1 MADRGGINI
10 NINHSGLESII
21 RDAKGSEGSN
31 DLSAALGQVQAQI
44 AKLVTTNSDLVGS
57 MKSVPTAM
65 ESIAV
70 SAAKMTAGNKMMYES
85 NISEKNRQIRYSEI
99 ANRSVGTVD
108 AMKSGWG
115 DDLSPAQAKILKLRD
130 TVDSHIDAAGNFSST
145 TKEATQ
151 SLSQLNQGLRELK
164 KTVGSGGS
172 GGSSNINGFNVA
184 EALTYATFLS
194 AGKYA
199 NIGANYDIGIQGA
212 SANQLGLM
220 TIQKDVAQRNAIASG
235 VSSGGSAIGA
245 VIGGTLGPLGGV
257 IGSAIGASLGVAA
270 SSISAS
276 ASAHQ
281 SQNYNMQT
289 AANMAGL
296 FGANTQ
302 SSLVRPNATY
312 GDKAG
317 YFLGQLWNHP
327 FVSMMGTNKYNSP
340 NYGLDYSVNNPVM
353 ADYLNKGQGY
363 NALMYG
369 ALSTTG
375 GTRYGISVDKSK
387 HLTEALTGFIQ
398 KAPGLDFTSMLS
410 TMNLL
415 TASSFG
421 NDFADKIM
429 PSAFANS
436 GGDLSGFL
444 GNVANLSS
452 LTSMTPE
459 SATAFES
466 KVYPQGPAYTSAAN
480 NLQTM
485 GPFEQLRAAA
495 MLGITHPNLT
505 LKQVQD
511 NPSLLKDYVDPMNLS
526 INGTTVSGAQGLD
539 AIAFGLSNIQ
549 AIDNNKIIHTPSE
562 NSGTSSLSTPT
573 AVQSGMNAA
582 NNGSNQHV
590 MIQAQNV
597 SIISHGLDKNG
608 NSPGEMA
615 NLQTQLD
622 QASRGHRLG

>member
-10 NINHSGLESII
+10 NINHSGLESIL
-21 RDAKGSEGSN
+21 RDAKGSESST

-44 AKLVTTNSDLVGS
+44 AKLVTTNTDLIGS
-57 MKSVPTAM
+57 MKSIPTAT
-65 ESIAV
+65 EAIAV
-70 SAAKMTAGNKMMYES
+70 AATKISAGNKMTYES
-85 NISEKNRQIRYSEI
+85 NIAEKNRQIQNSKLG
-99 ANRSVGTVD
+99 NRLVGTVD
-108 AMKSGWG
+108 AMRPGWG

-164 KTVGSGGS
+164 KTVGSGSS
-172 GGSSNINGFNVA
+172 GKSSSINGFNVA

-220 TIQKDVAQRNAIASG
+220 TIQKDIAQRNAIASG

-257 IGSAIGASLGVAA
+257 VGSAIGASLGVAA

-302 SSLVRPNATY
+302 SSLVTPTATY

-327 FVSMMGTNKYNSP
+327 FISMMGTNKYNSP
-340 NYGLDYSVNNPVM
+340 NYGLNYSVNNPVM

-375 GTRYGISVDKSK
+375 GSLYGAGVNKSK
-387 HLTEALTGFIQ
+387 HLTEALTTFIQ
-398 KAPGLDFTSMLS
+398 KAPGLDFTSMLPV
-410 TMNLL
+410 MNLL
-415 TASSFG
+415 NANSVG
-421 NDFADKIM
+421 NEFSDTIM
-429 PSAFANS
+429 PLALSNS

-452 LTSMTPE
+452 LTSMTPG
-459 SATAFES
+459 SAAAFES

-485 GPFEQLRAAA
+485 APFDQLRAAA
-495 MLGITHPNLT
+495 ILGITHPNLT

-511 NPSLLKDYVDPMNLS
+511 NPSLLKDDGDPMNLS
-526 INGTTVSGAQGLD
+526 INGTTVSGKQQLD
-539 AIAFGLSNIQ
+539 AFAFGWSNIQ
-549 AIDNNKIIHTPSE
+549 AIDNNKTIHTPSGH
-562 NSGTSSLSTPT
+562 SGNSSLSTPT
-573 AVQSGMNAA
+573 AVQSGVNAA
-582 NNGSNQHV
+582 SSNSQHV
-590 MIQAQNV
+590 MIQTQNV
-597 SIISHGLDKNG
+597 SIISHGVDKNG
-608 NSPGEMA
+608 NSAGQMRDLE
-615 NLQTQLD
+615 NKLD
-622 QASRGHRLG
+622 QATRGHRYG